1 MAGLKLMNNRDR
13 INLINSSTFFNNL
26 NTGQFIDHSRFRM
39 DQKIKE
45 FGKIKDL
52 VYNNSSN
59 FIADQTFSQSNYGRI
74 K

>member
-1 MAGLKLMNNRDR
+1 LAGLKLMNNRDR

>member
-1 MAGLKLMNNRDR
+1 
-13 INLINSSTFFNNL
+13 
-26 NTGQFIDHSRFRM
+26 M

-45 FGKIKDL
+45 FGKIKNS

>member
-1 MAGLKLMNNRDR
+1 MAGFKLMDNIDR
-13 INLINSSTFFNNL
+13 INLINSSTFFSNL
-26 NTGQFIDHSRFRM
+26 NTGQFIDNSRFRM

-45 FGKIKDL
+45 FGKIKDS

>member
-1 MAGLKLMNNRDR
+1 MNIKDHF
-13 INLINSSTFFNNL
+13 NLVNNSTFFSNL
-26 NTGQFIDHSRFRM
+26 NTGQFIDNSRFRM

-45 FGKIKDL
+45 FGKIQNS
-52 VYNNSSN
+52 VYNDSN

>member
-1 MAGLKLMNNRDR
+1 MATKEHLEN
-13 INLINSSTFFNNL
+13 INQSTFFGNL
-26 NTGQFIDHSRFRM
+26 NTGQFIDNSRFRM

-45 FGKIKDL
+45 FGKFKNS

>member
-1 MAGLKLMNNRDR
+1 MYNRDR
-13 INLINSSTFFNNL
+13 INLINNSTFFGNL
-26 NTGQFIDHSRFRM
+26 NTGQFIDHSRFRN

-45 FGKIKDL
+45 FGKIQNS

-59 FIADQTFSQSNYGRI
+59 FIADQTFSQSNYGKI

>member
-1 MAGLKLMNNRDR
+1 MDNRDR

-45 FGKIKDL
+45 FGKTKDS

>member
-1 MAGLKLMNNRDR
+1 MAGLKLMDNRDR
-13 INLINSSTFFNNL
+13 INLINSSTFFSNL
-26 NTGQFIDHSRFRM
+26 NTGQFIDNSRFRM

-45 FGKIKDL
+45 FGKIKDS

-59 FIADQTFSQSNYGRI
+59 FIADQTFSQFNYGRI

>member
-1 MAGLKLMNNRDR
+1 MSMKEHFDRVNN
-13 INLINSSTFFNNL
+13 STFFGNL
-26 NTGQFIDHSRFRM
+26 NTGQFVDNSRFRM

-45 FGKIKDL
+45 FGKIQNS
-52 VYNNSSN
+52 VYNDSN

>member
-1 MAGLKLMNNRDR
+1 MSMKEHFDRVNN
-13 INLINSSTFFNNL
+13 STFFSNL
-26 NTGQFIDHSRFRM
+26 NTGQFIDNSRFRM

-45 FGKIKDL
+45 FGKIQNS
-52 VYNNSSN
+52 VYNSNSN

>member
-1 MAGLKLMNNRDR
+1 MAGFKLMSMKEHFDRVNN
-13 INLINSSTFFNNL
+13 STFFGNL
-26 NTGQFIDHSRFRM
+26 NTGQFVDNSRFRM

-45 FGKIKDL
+45 FGKIQNS
-52 VYNNSSN
+52 VYNDSN

>member
-1 MAGLKLMNNRDR
+1 MDNRDR
-13 INLINSSTFFNNL
+13 INFINSSTFFSNL

-39 DQKIKE
+39 DPKIKE
-45 FGKIKDL
+45 FGKIKDS

>member
-1 MAGLKLMNNRDR
+1 MDIKDHFDRVNN
-13 INLINSSTFFNNL
+13 STFFGNL
-26 NTGQFIDHSRFRM
+26 NTGQFVDNSRFRM

-45 FGKIKDL
+45 FGKIQNS
-52 VYNNSSN
+52 VYNDSN

>member
-1 MAGLKLMNNRDR
+1 MNNRDR

>member
-1 MAGLKLMNNRDR
+1 MATKKHLES
-13 INLINSSTFFNNL
+13 INQSTFFGNL
-26 NTGQFIDHSRFRM
+26 NTGQFIDNSRFRT

-45 FGKIKDL
+45 FGKIKDS